1 MDYDKL
7 FEALASQLPGE
18 ADADGLELSLW
29 ALVRGPRRAEART
42 RKHLLGVELVI
53 LVDGEV
59 STSQVFRPQ
68 DVELLDST
76 SVSVRRAFEADG
88 WSEAGPRLI
97 ASPATAI
104 EAALQRLV
112 DAWNA
117 GDAGAFGAAFAES
130 AEYRTGAGQIVRGQL
145 AIGRLVEVTP
155 TERVIFGEPAVV
167 VQDNASATA
176 TVSWRDG
183 IDPLGRRGTVN
194 CWLQRIDGDW
204 RIARL
209 ENHETGRA
217 G

>member
-18 ADADGLELSLW
+18 ADGDGLELSLW

-53 LVDGEV
+53 LIDGEV
-59 STSQVFRPQ
+59 STSQAFRPQ

-88 WSEAGPRLI
+88 WSEAGPRLV
-97 ASPATAI
+97 ASPAAAI
-104 EAALQRLV
+104 EAALHRLV

-117 GDAGAFGAAFAES
+117 GDAGAFGAAFADG
-130 AEYRTGAGQIVRGQL
+130 AVYRTGDGQIVRGQL

-155 TERVIFGEPAVV
+155 TGRVVFGEPAVV
-167 VQDNASATA
+167 FQDDASATA
-176 TVSWRDG
+176 AVPWRDG
-183 IDPLGRRGTVN
+183 IASTGRCGTVN
-194 CWLQRIDGDW
+194 CTLQQIGGDW
-204 RIARL
+204 RITRL
-209 ENHETGRA
+209 ENHETGA